1 MIFFPRSLSKWQ
13 WAAADYKVKTQP
25 PTPTQRVTISAASSL
40 TIEDVIKWKPLPV
53 PGEFLT
59 QRPVTRSFDV
69 FFDLRL
75 NKRLS
80 KQSWGWW
87 FETLSHPLWRHR
99 NAKCLILY
107 VLHFRRHLTIPPLE
121 INMVSDHELRT
132 MWLTFQRPLKIRRI
146 RPISRPSS
154 LAAIWECRYWA
165 VVSAKWDLS
174 WRLVKSRRCTCLVT
188 RFCYQQD
195 RHTFVTWPRL
205 TWIFKKSHFG
215 STLV

>member
-40 TIEDVIKWKPLPV
+40 TVDDVIKWKHFTV

-59 QRPVTRSFDV
+59 QRPVPRSFDV
-69 FFDLRL
+69 FFYLRL

-146 RPISRPSS
+146 RPISGLRH
-154 LAAIWECRYWA
+154 C
-165 VVSAKWDLS
+165 
-174 WRLVKSRRCTCLVT
+174 
-188 RFCYQQD
+188 QQ
-195 RHTFVTWPRL
+195 
-205 TWIFKKSHFG
+205 FG
-215 STLV
+215 SADIGRWYQPNGTSHGDWSSHEGAPVLLPGFVINKIGIPLWPNPD